1 MEDFMATRRN
11 NDTRPAKSSASAAG
25 AETVT
30 EETAAAQAAA
40 KRPSRSRTPT
50 APKTQRTETQAE
62 ARVAISPEERR
73 ALIAESA
80 YLRAERRGFG
90 PGYEV
95 EDWLAAERE
104 IDALLNSGSGAP
116 Q

>member
-1 MEDFMATRRN
+1 MATRRN
-11 NDTRPAKSSASAAG
+11 NDTRPAKSSTSAAG

-30 EETAAAQAAA
+30 GETTATQPEA
-40 KRPSRSRTPT
+40 KRQSRGRTTT
-50 APKTQRTETQAE
+50 APKTQRSET
-62 ARVAISPEERR
+62 RVEGRLAISPEERR
-73 ALIAESA
+73 AMIAESA

-104 IDALLNSGSGAP
+104 IDALLNTGGGAP